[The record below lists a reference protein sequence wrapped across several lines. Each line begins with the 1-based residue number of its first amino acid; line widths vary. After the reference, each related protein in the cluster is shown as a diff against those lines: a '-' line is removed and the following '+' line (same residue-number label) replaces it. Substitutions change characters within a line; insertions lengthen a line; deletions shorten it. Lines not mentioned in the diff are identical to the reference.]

1 MGDTK
6 KPISSDDLFSLV
18 KEGKPAGK
26 STPVSSENFATI
38 LQNAQAPEGMPL
50 SDVAVQAYT
59 NAPQSALNFAKGLY
73 ESITNPKQT
82 LSSIS
87 DLMQA
92 GLSKVIPESMIDPN
106 AQPAIGRGKV
116 AGQAMAEHF
125 KERYGSAE
133 GFKQALAKD
142 PIGVASDISTVLS
155 MGSAGAGAY
164 GKLAELGSTATTA
177 KIAKGARATEKA
189 LETAAKYTNPL
200 TAVTSTVGL
209 GGKHLLGI
217 STGTGSENIA
227 NAAKAGF
234 EGDKTFQRNLRGEAP
249 MTEALDN
256 ARHNL
261 NVMRQNRSQAYRS
274 GMVDIT
280 NDKNVLDF
288 ADIDNSLNKAL
299 KETTFHGEII
309 DEAAHSHLENLKEKI
324 DAWKKKNPDIY
335 HTPEGLDKLKQMLG
349 AENEKIPYEA
359 KSVGRVGKNIYDSV
373 KSTIADQAPTYSKV
387 MSDYTNAS
395 ENISEIERGLSL
407 GNRASAD
414 TALRKLQSLTRNNVN
429 TNYGNRLD
437 LAKQLEMEGGRP
449 FISALS
455 GQALSSPVARGAV
468 GGGLEGAALLSAL
481 ANPTSPY
488 TLAAIPFQTPR
499 LVGEGL
505 YAGGRV
511 GRKLSDFADVTGLN
525 PRNANALADLLYTEQ
540 QTNPYRVE
548 LSNMLP
554 NRP

>member
-1 MGDTK
+1 MGDETK
-6 KPISSDDLFSLV
+6 PVSADEFIKSMRGGKAETQQTPITAENFRSIL
-18 KEGKPAGK
+18 KNAPPPEGKAW
-26 STPVSSENFATI
+26 
-38 LQNAQAPEGMPL
+38 
-50 SDVAVQAYT
+50 SDVATQAYT

-106 AQPAIGRGKV
+106 AKPAIGRGKV
-116 AGQAMAEHF
+116 AGEAMAEHF
-125 KERYGSAE
+125 KKRYGSAE
-133 GFKQALAKD
+133 GFKEALSQD

-155 MGSAGAGAY
+155 MGSGSAGT
-164 GKLAELGSTATTA
+164 LA
-177 KIAKGARATEKA
+177 KISEKAGYRVPQLVATEKA

-200 TAVTSTVGL
+200 TAVTATAGL
-209 GGKHLLGI
+209 IGKPLLGL
-217 STGTGSENIA
+217 STGTGSENIV

-234 EGDKTFQRNLRGEAP
+234 EGDKTFLKNLRGEAP

-256 ARHNL
+256 AKHNL

-274 GMVDIT
+274 GMVDISK
-280 NDKNVLDF
+280 DKSVLDF
-288 ADIDNSLNKAL
+288 NDIDQAL
-299 KETTFHGEII
+299 ANAKKEVTFNGKIK
-309 DEAAHSHLENLKEKI
+309 DDAAYSHLKKLEAEIADWKESH
-324 DAWKKKNPDIY
+324 PDTY
-335 HTPEGLDKLKQMLG
+335 HTPEGIDALKQRLG
-349 AENEKIPYEA
+349 AINQELPYEA
-359 KSVGRVGKNIYDSV
+359 RSAGRVGKNVYDAV
-373 KSTIADQAPTYSKV
+373 KGTISRQAPKYSEV
-387 MSDYTNAS
+387 MGDYAQSS
-395 ENISEIERGLSL
+395 EQINEIERALSL

-455 GQALSSPVARGAV
+455 GQALSSPVARGLA
-468 GGGLEGAALLSAL
+468 GGVEGMTALGAF
-481 ANPTSPY
+481 ANPY

-499 LVGEGL
+499 VVGEGL
-505 YAGGRV
+505 YYGGRAA
-511 GRKLSDFADVTGLN
+511 KALSNVADVTGLN
-525 PRNANALADLLYTEQ
+525 PRNANALADLLYTDQ
-540 QTNPYRVE
+540 QTNPNRIE
-548 LSNMLP
+548 LSNMLS

>member
-6 KPISSDDLFSLV
+6 KPISSDDLFGLV

-38 LQNAQAPEGMPL
+38 LQNAPAKEGMSL
-50 SDVAVQAYT
+50 TDVATQAYA
-59 NAPQSALNFAKGLY
+59 NLGPSAYEFAKGLY
-73 ESITNPKQT
+73 DTITNPKQT
-82 LSSIS
+82 IMSIS

-92 GLSKVIPESMIDPN
+92 GLSKIIPESSIDPN
-106 AQPAIGRGKV
+106 AKPAIERGKV

-125 KERYGSAE
+125 KGRYGSAE
-133 GFKQALAKD
+133 GFKEALAKD
-142 PIGVASDISTVLS
+142 PVGVASDISTVLS
-155 MGSAGAGAY
+155 MGSSGVGTYA
-164 GKLAELGSTATTA
+164 KLAELGNAPR
-177 KIAKGARATEKA
+177 IASGARTVEKA
-189 LETAAKYTNPL
+189 LATGAKYTNPL
-200 TAVTSTVGL
+200 TAVTATAGLVG
-209 GGKHLLGI
+209 KPLLGL

-227 NAAKAGF
+227 NAAKSGF
-234 EGDKTFQRNLRGEAP
+234 QGDKTFLKNLRGEAP

-261 NVMRQNRSQAYRS
+261 NVMRQNRSQSYRS
-274 GMVDIT
+274 GMVDIS

-309 DEAAHSHLENLKEKI
+309 DEAAHNHLQTLKGKI
-324 DAWKKKNPDIY
+324 DDWKEKNPDIY

-373 KSTIADQAPTYSKV
+373 KTTIADQAPTYSKV

-455 GQALSSPVARGAV
+455 GQALSSPVARGLA
-468 GGGLEGAALLSAL
+468 GGVEGMTALGAF
-481 ANPTSPY
+481 ANPY
-488 TLAAIPFQTPR
+488 TLAALPFQTPR

-505 YAGGRV
+505 YAGGRAAK
-511 GRKLSDFADVTGLN
+511 GLSNVADVTGLN
-525 PRNANALADLLYTEQ
+525 PRNANALADFLYTEQ
-540 QTNPYRVE
+540 QTNPYRIE
-548 LSNMLP
+548 LRDMLP

>member
-1 MGDTK
+1 MGDETK
-6 KPISSDDLFSLV
+6 PVSADDFIKSIRGGKTQTQETPITAENFRSV
-18 KEGKPAGK
+18 IKNAAPPEGK
-26 STPVSSENFATI
+26 NW
-38 LQNAQAPEGMPL
+38 
-50 SDVAVQAYT
+50 SDVAVQAYA

-73 ESITNPKQT
+73 DSITNPKQT

-116 AGQAMAEHF
+116 AGEAMAEHF
-125 KERYGSAE
+125 KKRYGSAE
-133 GFKQALAKD
+133 GFKEALSQD
-142 PIGVASDISTVLS
+142 PVGVASDISTVLS
-155 MGSAGAGAY
+155 MGSGGMGGLAKLGEISGATKVAPV
-164 GKLAELGSTATTA
+164 LRASE
-177 KIAKGARATEKA
+177 KI
-189 LETAAKYTNPL
+189 LETGAKYTNPL
-200 TAVTSTVGL
+200 TAVTATAGLVGKPVL
-209 GGKHLLGI
+209 GL

-234 EGDKTFQRNLRGEAP
+234 QGDKTFLKNLRGEAP

-261 NVMRQNRSQAYRS
+261 NVMRQNRSQSYRS
-274 GMVDIT
+274 GMVDIS

-309 DEAAHSHLENLKEKI
+309 DEAAHNHLQTLKGKI
-324 DAWKKKNPDIY
+324 DDWKEKNPDIY

-373 KSTIADQAPTYSKV
+373 KTTIADQAPTYSKV

-414 TALRKLQSLTRNNVN
+414 TALRKLQSLTRNNVS

-455 GQALSSPVARGAV
+455 GQALSSPVARGLA
-468 GGGLEGAALLSAL
+468 GGVEGMTALGAF
-481 ANPTSPY
+481 ANPY

-505 YAGGRV
+505 YAGGRAAK
-511 GRKLSDFADVTGLN
+511 GLSNVADVTGLN
-525 PRNANALADLLYTEQ
+525 PRNANALADFLYTEQ
-540 QTNPYRVE
+540 QTNPYRIE
-548 LSNMLP
+548 LRDMLP

>member
-1 MGDTK
+1 MGDETK
-6 KPISSDDLFSLV
+6 
-18 KEGKPAGK
+18 
-26 STPVSSENFATI
+26 PVSADEFIKSIRGGKAETQETPITAENFRSV
-38 LQNAQAPEGMPL
+38 LKNAPPPEGMPL

-73 ESITNPKQT
+73 DSITNPKQT

-106 AQPAIGRGKV
+106 AKPAVGRGKV

-155 MGSAGAGAY
+155 MGSGGMGGLAKVAEIGGATKVAPV
-164 GKLAELGSTATTA
+164 LRASE
-177 KIAKGARATEKA
+177 KI
-189 LETAAKYTNPL
+189 LETGAKYTNPL
-200 TAVTSTVGL
+200 TAVTSTL
-209 GGKHLLGI
+209 GKGGQHLLGL

-234 EGDKTFQRNLRGEAP
+234 QGDRTFVENLRGEVP
-249 MTEALDN
+249 MSKALDD
-256 ARHNL
+256 AKYNL
-261 NVMRQNRSQAYRS
+261 NVMRQNRNNAYRS
-274 GMVDIT
+274 GMVDIS
-280 NDKNVLDF
+280 NDKSILSFD
-288 ADIDNSLNKAL
+288 DIDKAIAKAKKEVVRGTIVKDEKAFEHLNKI
-299 KETTFHGEII
+299 E
-309 DEAAHSHLENLKEKI
+309 EKI
-324 DAWKKKNPDIY
+324 NEFRNAPPDLH
-335 HTPEGLDKLKQMLG
+335 HTPEGLDDLKQAIGNINQTLPF
-349 AENEKIPYEA
+349 ELKNTN
-359 KSVGRVGKNIYDSV
+359 RVASDVYNAV
-373 KSTIADQAPTYSKV
+373 KDTITKQAPKYSEV
-387 MSDYTNAS
+387 MSDYAQS
-395 ENISEIERGLSL
+395 SDQLSQIERGLSL
-407 GNRASAD
+407 GQRASVD

-437 LAKQLEMEGGRP
+437 LAKQLEAEGGRP

-455 GQALSSPVARGAV
+455 GQALSSPVARGLA
-468 GGGLEGAALLSAL
+468 GGVEGAAILGAL

-525 PRNANALADLLYTEQ
+525 PRNANALADLLYTDQ
-540 QTNPYRVE
+540 QTNPNRIE

-554 NRP
+554 SRP

>member
-1 MGDTK
+1 MADTK
-6 KPISSDDLFSLV
+6 KPISSDDLFGLV

-26 STPVSSENFATI
+26 STPVSSENFASI
-38 LQNAQAPEGMPL
+38 LQNAPAKEGMPL
-50 SDVAVQAYT
+50 TDVATQAYA
-59 NAPQSALNFAKGLY
+59 NLGPSAYEFAKGLY
-73 ESITNPKQT
+73 DTITNPKQT

-92 GLSKVIPESMIDPN
+92 GLSKIIPESSIDPN
-106 AQPAIGRGKV
+106 AKPAIARGKV

-125 KERYGSAE
+125 KGRYGSAE
-133 GFKQALAKD
+133 GFKEALAKD
-142 PIGVASDISTVLS
+142 PVGVASDISTVLS
-155 MGSAGAGAY
+155 MGSGGMGGLAKLGEISGATKVAPV
-164 GKLAELGSTATTA
+164 LRASE
-177 KIAKGARATEKA
+177 KI
-189 LETAAKYTNPL
+189 LETGAKYTNPL
-200 TAVTSTVGL
+200 TAVTSAVGL
-209 GGKHLLGI
+209 AGKPLLGL

-234 EGDKTFQRNLRGEAP
+234 QGDKTFLKNLRGEAP

-261 NVMRQNRSQAYRS
+261 NVMRQNRSQSYRS
-274 GMVDIT
+274 GMVDIS

-309 DEAAHSHLENLKEKI
+309 DEAAHNHLQTLKGKI
-324 DAWKKKNPDIY
+324 DDWKEKNPDIY

-373 KSTIADQAPTYSKV
+373 KTTIADQAPTYSKV

-525 PRNANALADLLYTEQ
+525 PRNANALADFLYTEQ
-540 QTNPYRVE
+540 QTNPNRIE

-554 NRP
+554 SRP

>member
-1 MGDTK
+1 MADTK
-6 KPISSDDLFSLV
+6 KPISSDDLFGLV
-18 KEGKPAGK
+18 KEGKPTGK
-26 STPVSSENFATI
+26 STPVSSENFASI
-38 LQNAQAPEGMPL
+38 LQNAPAKEGMPL
-50 SDVAVQAYT
+50 IDVATQAYA
-59 NAPQSALNFAKGLY
+59 NLGPSAYEFAKGLY
-73 ESITNPKQT
+73 DTITNPKQT

-106 AQPAIGRGKV
+106 AKPAIGRGKV

-125 KERYGSAE
+125 KGRYGSAE
-133 GFKQALAKD
+133 GFKEALAKD
-142 PIGVASDISTVLS
+142 PVGVASDISTVLS
-155 MGSAGAGAY
+155 MGSGGMGGLTKLGEISGATKVAPV
-164 GKLAELGSTATTA
+164 LRASE
-177 KIAKGARATEKA
+177 KI
-189 LETAAKYTNPL
+189 LETGAKYTNPL
-200 TAVTSTVGL
+200 TAVTSAVGL
-209 GGKHLLGI
+209 AGKPLLGL

-234 EGDKTFQRNLRGEAP
+234 QGDKTFLKNLRGEAP

-261 NVMRQNRSQAYRS
+261 NVMRQNRSQSYRS
-274 GMVDIT
+274 GMVDIS

-309 DEAAHSHLENLKEKI
+309 DEAAHNHLQTLKGKI
-324 DAWKKKNPDIY
+324 DDWKEKNPDIY

-525 PRNANALADLLYTEQ
+525 PRNANALANFLYTEQ
-540 QTNPYRVE
+540 QTNPNRIE

-554 NRP
+554 SRP

>member
-6 KPISSDDLFSLV
+6 KPINSSDLFGLIQ
-18 KEGKPAGK
+18 EGKPASK
-26 STPVSSENFATI
+26 ATPISSENLAS
-38 LQNAQAPEGMPL
+38 LMQNAQPQEGKPW
-50 SDVAVQAYT
+50 SDVATQAYA
-59 NAPQSALNFAKGLY
+59 NVGPSALEFAKGLY

-106 AQPAIGRGKV
+106 AKPAVARGKV

-133 GFKQALAKD
+133 GFKEALSKD

-155 MGSAGAGAY
+155 MGSGGMGGLAKVAEIGGATKVAPV
-164 GKLAELGSTATTA
+164 LRASE
-177 KIAKGARATEKA
+177 KI
-189 LETAAKYTNPL
+189 LETGAKYTNPL
-200 TAVTSTVGL
+200 TAVTSTAGLVG
-209 GGKHLLGI
+209 KPLLGL

-234 EGDKTFQRNLRGEAP
+234 EGDKTFLKNLRGEAP
-249 MTEALDN
+249 MTEALEN

-274 GMVDIT
+274 GMVDIS

-288 ADIDNSLNKAL
+288 GDIENSINKAL

-309 DEAAHSHLENLKEKI
+309 DEAAHSHLEKLKEKI
-324 DAWKKKNPDIY
+324 DAWKEKDPNIY

-359 KSVGRVGKNIYDSV
+359 KSVGRIGKNIYDAV

-455 GQALSSPVARGAV
+455 GQSLSSPTARGLA
-468 GGGLEGAALLSAL
+468 GGVEGMTALGAL
-481 ANPTSPY
+481 ANPY

-499 LVGEGL
+499 VVGEGL
-505 YAGGRV
+505 YYGGRAAR
-511 GRKLSDFADVTGLN
+511 GLSNVADVTGLN
-525 PRNANALADLLYTEQ
+525 PRNVNALADLLYTDQ
-540 QTNPYRVE
+540 QTNPNRIE

-554 NRP
+554 SRP